1 MRGARARYFAQALD
15 YCCVF
20 LAKPSRSRAAIA
32 FLPQL
37 RASSGLR
44 TDGPSQARGA
54 VERTMTLVF
63 EDYQLDP
70 ARRELS
76 RAGAVV
82 ATTPKVFDLLLY
94 LVQNRGRVVSRDDLL
109 QIVWLGR
116 IVSESTLASHINAVR
131 KVVGDTG
138 SEQRLIRTVAR
149 KGFRFVGEVRETAP
163 SESGHSPAIEAAA
176 LDTPPS
182 ATPPPRRKPS
192 LAVLPFVNL
201 SGDPQ
206 QDYFVDGVV
215 EDIIAAL
222 SRLRWL
228 FVIGRNS
235 SFAYKGRA
243 LDLQQVGRELG
254 VRYVLEGS
262 VRKAADRVR
271 VTGQIV
277 DATTGQHLWADR
289 FEGVLGDIF
298 ELQDQLAES
307 VVGAIT
313 TQLERAEIRRAKL
326 KPTDSLDAY
335 DCYLRGLASFH
346 RHTRQAMDEALPFF
360 HKAIELDPE
369 YAAAYGMAAWCHCWR
384 KLNRWMVDRE
394 RETAGAAALAR
405 RAIELGRNDAI
416 ALARGAHALGHF
428 GGSIDRCNDLLDH
441 ALALDPNLA
450 AAWLFSGYLR
460 IWRGES
466 DAAIERFEHALRLDP
481 FDPEVLRIH
490 AGMAMAHLL
499 AGRFDVASA
508 WAEKAYGEMPTF
520 LMAVAVTAASH
531 ALAGKVDKAQQ
542 AMHLLHQIDPALRV
556 ADLADWLP
564 FHAPAD
570 AARLA
575 EGLRRAGLAE

>member
-1 MRGARARYFAQALD
+1 
-15 YCCVF
+15 
-20 LAKPSRSRAAIA
+20 
-32 FLPQL
+32 
-37 RASSGLR
+37 
-44 TDGPSQARGA
+44 
-54 VERTMTLVF
+54 MTLVF
-63 EDYQLDP
+63 EDYRLDP
-70 ARRELS
+70 ERRELS
-76 RAGAVV
+76 RAGAVI
-82 ATTPKVFDLLLY
+82 ATTPKVFDLLVY
-94 LVQNRGRVVSRDDLL
+94 LVQNRRRVVSRDDLL
-109 QIVWLGR
+109 EIVWQGR
-116 IVSESTLASHINAVR
+116 LVSESTLASHINGVR
-131 KVVGDTG
+131 KALGDTG
-138 SEQRLIRTVAR
+138 GEQRLVRTVAR
-149 KGFRFVGEVRETAP
+149 KGFRFVGEASETAP
-163 SESGHSPAIEAAA
+163 ESGRSAF
-176 LDTPPS
+176 S
-182 ATPPPRRKPS
+182 ATTLPDTAASALHNKPS

-206 QDYFVDGVV
+206 QDYFADGVV

-235 SFAYKGRA
+235 SFAFKGQA
-243 LDLQQVGRELG
+243 LDVRRIGRELG

-271 VTGQIV
+271 LTGQIV

-298 ELQDQLAES
+298 QLQDQLAES
-307 VVGAIT
+307 VVGAIA
-313 TQLERAEIRRAKL
+313 TQLEHAEIRRATL

-335 DCYLRGLASFH
+335 DCYLRGLSRFH

-384 KLNRWMVDRE
+384 KLNRWMTDCE
-394 RETAGAAALAR
+394 RETIEAAGLAR

-416 ALARGAHALGHF
+416 ALSRGAHALGHF
-428 GGSIDRCNDLLDH
+428 GGSIDRCNDLLDQ

-460 IWRGES
+460 IWRGEP

-481 FDPEVLRIH
+481 FDPEMLRIQ
-490 AGMAMAHLL
+490 AGTAMAHLL
-499 AGRFDVASA
+499 AGRFDAASA

-520 LMAVAVTAASH
+520 LMALAITAASH
-531 ALAGKVDKAQQ
+531 ALAGKADKARH
-542 AMHLLHQIDPALRV
+542 AMHLLQQIDPTLRV
-556 ADLADWLP
+556 SDIDDWLP
-564 FHAPAD
+564 LHVPAD
-570 AARLA
+570 AARFA